1 MSYDFALKADNLAK
15 LEVQKG
21 KKAVDLVKDCLRSLT
36 SDNQMEEF
44 LDSYLL
50 ALMSYGEQEKEAKNY
65 RSRVKA
71 ILREWKDDEKRSAIL
86 EHDTRSIQLLSKF
99 ARGLGKDHQET
110 TPETGETGEDTGVI
124 TKTERL
130 LSLGDISAEL
140 DRLAQHLAQ
149 YKPELAERLLVL
161 SNEVVEETVETCTM

>member
-1 MSYDFALKADNLAK
+1 MTSYDFALKADNLAK

-50 ALMSYGEQEKEAKNY
+50 ALMSYGEEEKEAKNY

-71 ILREWKDDEKRSAIL
+71 ILREWKDDEKRNAIL

-110 TPETGETGEDTGVI
+110 TEETGEDTGVI